1 MKYPLSSILQEER
14 KDMTIRE
21 CYEKTG
27 SDYESI
33 LKRFGSEAMIQRFA
47 LKFLKDCSFS
57 DLKNALKAKDG
68 ERAFRAAHTLKGVCI
83 NLGFDRLYNVSAE
96 LTEKLRGREIEESEE
111 LFEQVEKEYHALTA
125 VLKQYESEL

>member
-1 MKYPLSSILQEER
+1 MLR
-14 KDMTIRE
+14 KDRVWLRKHF
-21 CYEKTG
+21 EKIWQR
-27 SDYESI
+27 SDDPAGGHRADEHADAVD
-33 LKRFGSEAMIQRFA
+33 G
-47 LKFLKDCSFS
+47 
-57 DLKNALKAKDG
+57 LKNALEAKDG

-111 LFEQVEKEYHALTA
+111 LFEQVEKEYYALTA

>member
-1 MKYPLSSILQEER
+1 MSKVQNIFNELLTFFLIRFDKNFER
-14 KDMTIRE
+14 
-21 CYEKTG
+21 
-27 SDYESI
+27 
-33 LKRFGSEAMIQRFA
+33 LHA
-47 LKFLKDCSFS
+47 LKFLKDGSFS
-57 DLKNALKAKDG
+57 DLKNALEAKDG

-111 LFEQVEKEYHALTA
+111 LFEQVEKEYHVLTA

>member
-1 MKYPLSSILQEER
+1 MAAKHDPEICTEVFKGRQF
-14 KDMTIRE
+14 
-21 CYEKTG
+21 
-27 SDYESI
+27 
-33 LKRFGSEAMIQRFA
+33 FGSERC
-47 LKFLKDCSFS
+47 LE
-57 DLKNALKAKDG
+57 AKDG

>member
-47 LKFLKDCSFS
+47 LKFLKDGSFS
-57 DLKNALKAKDG
+57 DLKKCPGSKRWRKSFPCSSHA
-68 ERAFRAAHTLKGVCI
+68 ERRMHQPGI
-83 NLGFDRLYNVSAE
+83 
-96 LTEKLRGREIEESEE
+96 
-111 LFEQVEKEYHALTA
+111 
-125 VLKQYESEL
+125 

>member
-33 LKRFGSEAMIQRFA
+33 LE
-47 LKFLKDCSFS
+47 
-57 DLKNALKAKDG
+57 AKDG

>member
-47 LKFLKDCSFS
+47 LKFLMPWKQ
-57 DLKNALKAKDG
+57 KM
-68 ERAFRAAHTLKGVCI
+68 
-83 NLGFDRLYNVSAE
+83 
-96 LTEKLRGREIEESEE
+96 
-111 LFEQVEKEYHALTA
+111 EKELSVQLTR
-125 VLKQYESEL
+125 